1 MPGARAVS
9 EPTGGVLRV
18 FSANGVKTVM
28 GDLAPRFAESTGIRP
43 AVQFGE
49 AGEVRER
56 IVAGE
61 AFELVMLPAA
71 TLAELARLGWID
83 PGSIVAI
90 ARTEVGMAV
99 RTGAA
104 RPDIGSADE
113 FREWL
118 LGMRSIVITDPE
130 SGGVSGVHFAGVL
143 QHLGIADKLAPGLR
157 FTRGVLNAAP
167 VARDEAD
174 LAVQLAH
181 EIHAVAGVDFV
192 PMPPEF
198 ARTITFSAGIWPAA
212 SVAARELI
220 GFLSGQEAAPI
231 IAAAGMQ
238 PAAGR

>member
-28 GDLAPRFAESTGIRP
+28 GDLAPRFAEATGCRL
-43 AVQFGE
+43 AVSFGE

-61 AFELVMLPAA
+61 AFDLAMLPAT

-90 ARTEVGMAV
+90 ASTEVGMAM

-104 RPDIGSADE
+104 KPDIGLAAS
-113 FREWL
+113 FRDWL
-118 LGMRSIVITDPE
+118 IGVRSIVITDPD
-130 SGGVSGVHFAGVL
+130 SGGVSGVHFAEVL
-143 QHLGIADKLAPGLR
+143 RRLGIADAIAPKLVL
-157 FTRGVLNAAP
+157 TRGALNAAS
-167 VARDEAD
+167 VARGEAE
-174 LAVQLAH
+174 LAVQLTH

-192 PMPPEF
+192 PLPPEF
-198 ARTITFSAGIWPAA
+198 ARAVKFSAGLPPAA
-212 SVAARELI
+212 SDAASTLL
-220 GFLSGQEAAPI
+220 GFLSGQEAAAI
-231 IAAAGMQ
+231 VAAAGMQ
-238 PAAGR
+238 PAAGL